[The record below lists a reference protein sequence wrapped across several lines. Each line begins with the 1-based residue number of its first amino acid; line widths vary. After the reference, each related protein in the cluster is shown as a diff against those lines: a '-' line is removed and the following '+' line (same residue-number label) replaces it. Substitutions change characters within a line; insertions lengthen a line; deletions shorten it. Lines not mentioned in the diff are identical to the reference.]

1 MLYYSMK
8 NNINNFIDHNYNEFI
23 NLTDS
28 EVCHID
34 LSEFTNDEVLYLQS
48 IERHDYRSICV
59 YYSHSDNKV
68 WVENMS

>member
-8 NNINNFIDHNYNEFI
+8 NSINNFIDHNYSEFI

-34 LSEFTNDEVLYLQS
+34 LSEFTHDEVLYLQS
-48 IERHDYRSICV
+48 IERHDYRNICV
-59 YYSHSDNKV
+59 YYAHSDNKV